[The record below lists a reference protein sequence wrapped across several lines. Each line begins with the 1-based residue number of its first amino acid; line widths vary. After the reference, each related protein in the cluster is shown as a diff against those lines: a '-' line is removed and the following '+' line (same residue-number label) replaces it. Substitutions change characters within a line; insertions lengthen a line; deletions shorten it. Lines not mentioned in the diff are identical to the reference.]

1 MCDFL
6 EALFAL
12 FNGNDCIYLAELPR
26 GSVGKCT
33 NVHKMLKVGEII
45 SAQ

>member
-12 FNGNDCIYLAELPR
+12 FNGNDYIYPAELPR
-26 GSVGKCT
+26 GSVAKCT
-33 NVHKMLKVGEII
+33 NVHKMLRVREII